1 VSLTLD
7 KMATIQ
13 GRLFDLFAVVED
25 IEASV
30 STAMRELE
38 IATPITPSDMSPL
51 ELMARISL
59 QIEIFCRVFTEIES
73 SVSHTLDISSHIEC
87 DLKEMGE

>member
-1 VSLTLD
+1 MSLTLD

-38 IATPITPSDMSPL
+38 IATPI